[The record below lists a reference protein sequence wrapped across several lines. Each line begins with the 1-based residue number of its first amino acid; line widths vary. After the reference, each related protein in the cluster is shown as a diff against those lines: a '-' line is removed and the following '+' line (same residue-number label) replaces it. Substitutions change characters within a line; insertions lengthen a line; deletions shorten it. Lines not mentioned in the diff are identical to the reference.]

1 MKGEALPSMLSTTIR
16 DPHESFS
23 AKNWHLNL
31 QVAALVVI
39 ACSLGWMIASEN
51 WLFIAGVC
59 ALLLL
64 LVRPIEVALGLYA
77 FLIPFETMT
86 TIDTGAGQT
95 ETLLR
100 YVGLLA
106 LFVTLAVGWIRE
118 RIMRPPQTAL
128 FWSLFVLWG
137 AASTLW
143 AIKQEEALHRLPTA
157 LGLWLLYMAIVS
169 VRLTAKEFSC
179 ITLLA
184 ILGGLGDSFCS
195 AYMFFG
201 TGRAIGRV
209 SLAEG
214 STLSDPNFYAVTLLL
229 PLSLSFGGVLS
240 SRTWLRRGL
249 FMAGTGVIALA
260 VFLTMS
266 RGALAAVAVI
276 TFVFLLRLRLNWRL
290 LLPLIGAAIA
300 LMFMPALFFERMQ
313 EAAGTRMARRQDIW
327 QIGIH
332 SLKSYG
338 AFGAG
343 LENFPYAFEKYVGTS
358 RFYVGHQRSSHNIY
372 LTASVEFGILGMLFL
387 FGAVRSHLRAFPRP
401 TKDILISAKLVSF
414 EAACWGM
421 LIAGFSV
428 DILWRKSFWFAWA
441 LSVGAIQ
448 VQRENEQLSDPVSPS
463 SGLSFQRPLVRRS
476 SLASTL

>member
-1 MKGEALPSMLSTTIR
+1 MTVVDYEAVRLSSGVLSTAIR
-16 DPHESFS
+16 NSHKSFP
-23 AKNWHLNL
+23 ARNWHLNW

-51 WLFIAGVC
+51 WLFVAGVC

-64 LVRPIEVALGLYA
+64 MVRPIEVTLGLYA
-77 FLIPFETMT
+77 FLIPFESMT
-86 TIDTGAGQT
+86 TMDKGSGPT

-106 LFVTLAVGWIRE
+106 LFVTLVVGWIRE
-118 RIMRPPQTAL
+118 RIMRPPRTAL

-137 AASTLW
+137 GVSTLW
-143 AIKQEEALHRLPTA
+143 AINQEEAIHRLPTA

-179 ITLLA
+179 ITLLT
-184 ILGGLGDSFCS
+184 ILGGLGASTYS

-214 STLSDPNFYAVTLLL
+214 STLSDPNFFAVTLLL

-240 SRTWLRRGL
+240 SRTWFRRGL
-249 FMAGTGVIALA
+249 FLGGTGVIALA

-266 RGALAAVAVI
+266 RGVLAAAAAI
-276 TFVFLLRLRLNWRL
+276 TVVFLVRLRLNRRL
-290 LLPLIGAAIA
+290 LLPVIAAGAA
-300 LMFMPALFFERMQ
+300 LSFMPQLFFERMQ
-313 EAAGTRMARRQDIW
+313 EAGSSRMAHRQDIW

-358 RFYVGHQRSSHNIY
+358 RFFVGHQRSSHNIY

-387 FGAVRSHLRAFPRP
+387 FWAVRSHLRAFPRP
-401 TKDILISAKLVSF
+401 TKNIFTSAKLVAF

-448 VQRENEQLSDPVSPS
+448 VQRKNEQLSAPVS
-463 SGLSFQRPLVRRS
+463 R
-476 SLASTL
+476 

>member
-1 MKGEALPSMLSTTIR
+1 MLSTTIR
-16 DPHESFS
+16 DSHKSFW
-23 AKNWHLNL
+23 ARNWHLNW
-31 QVAALVVI
+31 QVAALVVT
-39 ACSLGWMIASEN
+39 ACYLGWMIASEN
-51 WLFIAGVC
+51 WLFVVGLC

-64 LVRPIEVALGLYA
+64 IVRPIELALGLYA
-77 FLIPFETMT
+77 FLIPFESMT
-86 TIDTGAGQT
+86 TMDTGAGQT
-95 ETLLR
+95 ETLLK

-106 LFVTLAVGWIRE
+106 LFVTLGVGWLRE
-118 RIMRPPQTAL
+118 RIIRPPRTAL

-137 AASTLW
+137 GVSTLW
-143 AIKQEEALHRLPTA
+143 AIDQEWALQRLPTV

-179 ITLLA
+179 ITLLT
-184 ILGGLGDSFCS
+184 ILGGLGASMYS

-214 STLSDPNFYAVTLLL
+214 STLSDPNFFAVTLLL

-249 FMAGTGVIALA
+249 FLAGTGVIALA

-266 RGALAAVAVI
+266 RGALAAVAAI
-276 TFVFLLRLRLNWRL
+276 TVVFLLRLRLNWRL
-290 LLPLIGAAIA
+290 LLPVVAAGVA
-300 LMFMPALFFERMQ
+300 LLFMPQLFFERLHG
-313 EAAGTRMARRQDIW
+313 AARDRMASRQDIW

-343 LENFPYAFEKYVGTS
+343 LENFQHAFQRYAGTS
-358 RFYVGHQRSSHNIY
+358 RFSVGDQRNSHNIY
-372 LTASVEFGILGMLFL
+372 LCVSVEFGILGMLFL
-387 FGAVRSHLRAFPRP
+387 FLAVRSHLRAFPRP

-448 VQRENEQLSDPVSPS
+448 VQRKNEQLSDPVSPS

>member
-1 MKGEALPSMLSTTIR
+1 MLSTTIR
-16 DPHESFS
+16 DSHKSFP
-23 AKNWHLNL
+23 ARNWHLNL
-31 QVAALVVI
+31 QVAALVLI
-39 ACSLGWMIASEN
+39 ACFLGRMIASEN
-51 WLFIAGVC
+51 WLFVAGVF

-64 LVRPIEVALGLYA
+64 FVRPIEMTLGLYA

-86 TIDTGAGQT
+86 TMATDAGQS

-106 LFVTLAVGWIRE
+106 LFVTLGVGWIRG
-118 RIMRPPQTAL
+118 RIIRPPQTAL

-137 AASTLW
+137 GVSTLW
-143 AIKQEEALHRLPTA
+143 AIDQEWALQRLPTA

-179 ITLLA
+179 ITLLT
-184 ILGGLGDSFCS
+184 ILGGLGASMYS

-266 RGALAAVAVI
+266 RGALAAAAAI
-276 TFVFLLRLRLNWRL
+276 TVVFLLRLRLNWRL
-290 LLPLIGAAIA
+290 LLPVVAAGVA
-300 LMFMPALFFERMQ
+300 LLFMPQLFFERIQ
-313 EAAGTRMARRQDIW
+313 GAASTRMVGRQDIW
-327 QIGIH
+327 QVGIH

-343 LENFPYAFEKYVGTS
+343 LENFQHAFQRYVGTS
-358 RFYVGHQRSSHNIY
+358 RVSVGDQRNSHNIY
-372 LTASVEFGILGMLFL
+372 LCISVEFGILGMLFL
-387 FGAVRSHLRAFPRP
+387 FLAVRSHLRAFPRP
-401 TKDILISAKLVSF
+401 TKNILTSAKLVAF

-428 DILWRKSFWFAWA
+428 DILWRKAFWFVWA
-441 LSVGAIQ
+441 LSVGAIH
-448 VQRENEQLSDPVSPS
+448 VQRENEQLSNPVSAS
-463 SGLSFQRPLVRRS
+463 SGPSFQRLPVRS
-476 SLASTL
+476 SSRVSTI

>member
-1 MKGEALPSMLSTTIR
+1 MLSTTIR

-23 AKNWHLNL
+23 AKNWYLHL
-31 QVAALVVI
+31 QVAALVVT
-39 ACSLGWMIASEN
+39 ACSLGWIIASEK
-51 WLFIAGVC
+51 WLFVAGLC

-64 LVRPIEVALGLYA
+64 IVRPIEVALGLYA
-77 FLIPFETMT
+77 FLIPFESMT
-86 TIDTGAGQT
+86 TMDKGSGQA

-118 RIMRPPQTAL
+118 RIMRPPRTAL
-128 FWSLFVLWG
+128 FWSLFVVWG
-137 AASTLW
+137 GVSSLW
-143 AIKQEEALHRLPTA
+143 AINQEEALHRLPTA
-157 LGLWLLYMAIVS
+157 VGLWLLYMAIVS

-179 ITLLA
+179 ITMLT
-184 ILGGLGDSFCS
+184 IIGGLGASMYS

-201 TGRAIGRV
+201 TGHAIGRV

-214 STLSDPNFYAVTLLL
+214 STLSDPNFFGVTLLL

-240 SRTWLRRGL
+240 SRTWLRRGFFL
-249 FMAGTGVIALA
+249 AGTGVIALA

-266 RGALAAVAVI
+266 RGDLAAAAAI
-276 TFVFLLRLRLNWRL
+276 TVVFLVRLRLNWRL
-290 LLPLIGAAIA
+290 LLPVIAAGAA
-300 LMFMPALFFERMQ
+300 LLFMPQLFFERMQ
-313 EAAGTRMARRQDIW
+313 EAAGSRLVGRQDIW
-327 QIGIH
+327 QTGIH

-358 RFYVGHQRSSHNIY
+358 RFYIGHQRSSHNIY

-401 TKDILISAKLVSF
+401 TKNILISAKLVAF
-414 EAACWGM
+414 EAACWAM
-421 LIAGFSV
+421 LIAGLSV

-448 VQRENEQLSDPVSPS
+448 VQRKNEQLSDPVS
-463 SGLSFQRPLVRRS
+463 R
-476 SLASTL
+476 

>member
-1 MKGEALPSMLSTTIR
+1 
-16 DPHESFS
+16 
-23 AKNWHLNL
+23 
-31 QVAALVVI
+31 
-39 ACSLGWMIASEN
+39 MIALEN
-51 WLFIAGVC
+51 WLFVVGLC

-77 FLIPFETMT
+77 FLIPFESMT
-86 TIDTGAGQT
+86 TVDNDTGASV
-95 ETLLR
+95 TLLR

-106 LFVTLAVGWIRE
+106 LFVTLGVGWLRE
-118 RIMRPPQTAL
+118 RIIRPPRTAL

-137 AASTLW
+137 GVSTLW
-143 AIKQEEALHRLPTA
+143 AIDQEWALQRLPTA
-157 LGLWLLYMAIVS
+157 LGLWLLYMAMVS

-179 ITLLA
+179 ITLLT
-184 ILGGLGDSFCS
+184 ILGGLGASMYS

-214 STLSDPNFYAVTLLL
+214 STLSDPNFFAVTLLL

-240 SRTWLRRGL
+240 GRTWLRRGL
-249 FMAGTGVIALA
+249 FLVATGVIALA

-266 RGALAAVAVI
+266 RGALAAAAAI
-276 TFVFLLRLRLNWRL
+276 TIVFLVRLRLNWRL
-290 LLPLIGAAIA
+290 LLPVIAAGVA
-300 LMFMPALFFERMQ
+300 LLFMPQLFFERMQ
-313 EAAGTRMARRQDIW
+313 EAASTRMVGRQDIW
-327 QIGIH
+327 QVGIH

-343 LENFPYAFEKYVGTS
+343 LENFQHAFQRYAGTS
-358 RFYVGHQRSSHNIY
+358 RFSVGDQRNSHNIY
-372 LTASVEFGILGMLFL
+372 LCVSVEFGILGMLFL
-387 FGAVRSHLRAFPRP
+387 FLAVRSHLRAFPQP
-401 TKDILISAKLVSF
+401 TKNILTSAKLVAF
-414 EAACWGM
+414 EAACWGI

-428 DILWRKSFWFAWA
+428 DILWRKAFWFVWA

-448 VQRENEQLSDPVSPS
+448 VQRKNEQLSDPVSPS

>member
-1 MKGEALPSMLSTTIR
+1 MLSTAIR
-16 DPHESFS
+16 NPHESFS
-23 AKNWHLNL
+23 ARNWPLNL
-31 QVAALVVI
+31 QVAAMVVT
-39 ACSLGWMIASEN
+39 ACSLGWMIASEK
-51 WLFIAGVC
+51 WLFVAG
-59 ALLLL
+59 AFSLLLL

-77 FLIPFETMT
+77 FLIPFESMT
-86 TIDTGAGQT
+86 TMENGTGSTA
-95 ETLLR
+95 TLLR

-106 LFVTLAVGWIRE
+106 LFVTLGVGWLRE
-118 RIMRPPQTAL
+118 RIIRPPQTAL

-137 AASTLW
+137 GVSTLW
-143 AIKQEEALHRLPTA
+143 AIDQEWALNRLPTA

-169 VRLTAKEFSC
+169 VRLAAKEFSC
-179 ITLLA
+179 ITLLT
-184 ILGGLGDSFCS
+184 ILGGLGASMYS

-214 STLSDPNFYAVTLLL
+214 STLSDPNYFAVTLLL

-240 SRTWLRRGL
+240 SRTWLRRGFFL
-249 FMAGTGVIALA
+249 AGTGVIALA

-266 RGALAAVAVI
+266 RGALAAAAAI
-276 TFVFLLRLRLNWRL
+276 TVVFLLRLRLNWRL
-290 LLPLIGAAIA
+290 LLPVVAAGVA
-300 LMFMPALFFERMQ
+300 LLFMPQLFFERMQ
-313 EAAGTRMARRQDIW
+313 EAASTRMVGRQDIW
-327 QIGIH
+327 EVGIH

-343 LENFPYAFEKYVGTS
+343 LENFQHAFQRYAGTS
-358 RFYVGHQRSSHNIY
+358 RFSVGDQRNSHNIY
-372 LTASVEFGILGMLFL
+372 LCVSVEFGVLGMLFL
-387 FGAVRSHLRAFPRP
+387 FLAVRSHLRAFPQP
-401 TKDILISAKLVSF
+401 TKNILTSAKLVAF

-448 VQRENEQLSDPVSPS
+448 VQRTNETTQ
-463 SGLSFQRPLVRRS
+463 
-476 SLASTL
+476 

>member
-1 MKGEALPSMLSTTIR
+1 
-16 DPHESFS
+16 
-23 AKNWHLNL
+23 
-31 QVAALVVI
+31 
-39 ACSLGWMIASEN
+39 
-51 WLFIAGVC
+51 
-59 ALLLL
+59 
-64 LVRPIEVALGLYA
+64 
-77 FLIPFETMT
+77 
-86 TIDTGAGQT
+86 
-95 ETLLR
+95 
-100 YVGLLA
+100 
-106 LFVTLAVGWIRE
+106 
-118 RIMRPPQTAL
+118 
-128 FWSLFVLWG
+128 
-137 AASTLW
+137 
-143 AIKQEEALHRLPTA
+143 
-157 LGLWLLYMAIVS
+157 
-169 VRLTAKEFSC
+169 LT
-179 ITLLA
+179 
-184 ILGGLGDSFCS
+184 
-195 AYMFFG
+195 
-201 TGRAIGRV
+201 
-209 SLAEG
+209 
-214 STLSDPNFYAVTLLL
+214 
-229 PLSLSFGGVLS
+229 
-240 SRTWLRRGL
+240 
-249 FMAGTGVIALA
+249 GTGVIAFA

-266 RGALAAVAVI
+266 RGALAAVAAI
-276 TFVFLLRLRLNWRL
+276 TFIFLFRLRLNWRL
-290 LLPLIGAAIA
+290 LLPVVAAGAA
-300 LMFMPALFFERMQ
+300 LLFMPQLFFERMQ
-313 EAAGTRMARRQDIW
+313 EASTSRMSGRQDIW

>member
-1 MKGEALPSMLSTTIR
+1 MTIVDCETVRRSSGMLSATR
-16 DPHESFS
+16 
-23 AKNWHLNL
+23 NWHLNW
-31 QVAALVVI
+31 QVAALVVT

-51 WLFIAGVC
+51 WLFVAGVC
-59 ALLLL
+59 AFLLLFVCPL
-64 LVRPIEVALGLYA
+64 EVALGLYA
-77 FLIPFETMT
+77 FLIPFESVTTM
-86 TIDTGAGQT
+86 DTGAGQS

-106 LFVTLAVGWIRE
+106 LFVILGVGWIRE
-118 RIMRPPQTAL
+118 RIMRPPRTAV

-137 AASTLW
+137 VVSTLW
-143 AIKQEEALHRLPTA
+143 AINQEEALHRLPTA
-157 LGLWLLYMAIVS
+157 VGLWLLYMAIVS
-169 VRLTAKEFSC
+169 VQMTAREFSC
-179 ITLLA
+179 ITLLT
-184 ILGGLGDSFCS
+184 ILGGLGASMYS

-214 STLSDPNFYAVTLLL
+214 SSLSDPNFFAVTLLL
-229 PLSLSFGGVLS
+229 PLSLLFGGVLS

-249 FMAGTGVIALA
+249 FLAGTGVIALA

-266 RGALAAVAVI
+266 RGALAAVAATAV
-276 TFVFLLRLRLNWRL
+276 VFLVRLRLNWRL
-290 LLPLIGAAIA
+290 LLPVVAAGVA
-300 LMFMPALFFERMQ
+300 LLFMPQLFFERLQ
-313 EAAGTRMARRQDIW
+313 EAASDRMARRQDIW

-372 LTASVEFGILGMLFL
+372 LTASVEFGILGPLFL

-401 TKDILISAKLVSF
+401 SKDILIAAKLVAF

-448 VQRENEQLSDPVSPS
+448 VQRTNQQLDDPVS
-463 SGLSFQRPLVRRS
+463 R
-476 SLASTL
+476 

>member
-1 MKGEALPSMLSTTIR
+1 MFSTTIR
-16 DPHESFS
+16 DSYKSSP
-23 AKNWHLNL
+23 ARNWHLNW
-31 QVAALVVI
+31 VAALVVT
-39 ACSLGWMIASEN
+39 ACSLGWMIALEN
-51 WLFIAGVC
+51 WLFVVGLC

-64 LVRPIEVALGLYA
+64 IVRPIELALGLYA

-86 TIDTGAGQT
+86 TMTTDAGQS

-106 LFVTLAVGWIRE
+106 LFVTLGVGWIRG
-118 RIMRPPQTAL
+118 RIMRPPRTAL

-137 AASTLW
+137 SVSALW

-179 ITLLA
+179 ITLLT
-184 ILGGLGDSFCS
+184 ILGGLGASMYS

-214 STLSDPNFYAVTLLL
+214 STLSDPNFFAVTLLL

-240 SRTWLRRGL
+240 SRTWLRRGFFL
-249 FMAGTGVIALA
+249 AGTGVIALA
-260 VFLTMS
+260 LFLTMS
-266 RGALAAVAVI
+266 RGALAAAAAI
-276 TFVFLLRLRLNWRL
+276 TVVFLVRLRLNRRL
-290 LLPLIGAAIA
+290 LLPVIAAGVA
-300 LMFMPALFFERMQ
+300 MLFMPQLFFERVQ
-313 EAAGTRMARRQDIW
+313 EAASDRMARRQDIW

-332 SLKSYG
+332 SLQSYG

-372 LTASVEFGILGMLFL
+372 LTASVEFGILGALFL

-421 LIAGFSV
+421 LIAGISV

-448 VQRENEQLSDPVSPS
+448 VQRKNEQLSDPVSPR
-463 SGLSFQRPLVRRS
+463 SGVSFQRPLVRRT